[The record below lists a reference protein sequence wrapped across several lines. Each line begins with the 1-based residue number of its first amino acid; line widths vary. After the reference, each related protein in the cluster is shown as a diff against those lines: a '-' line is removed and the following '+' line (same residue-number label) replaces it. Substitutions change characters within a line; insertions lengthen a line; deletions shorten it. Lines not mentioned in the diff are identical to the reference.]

1 MIFDPKE
8 ITPGVIKVTPRI
20 CHGGELL
27 AMWIVAYGKTPATHL
42 WDIGVARAF
51 SNVAEIN
58 MEIESEMQQSNC
70 DRIQAQRNIII
81 KSGLYKLKETPNE
94 PEVSIN
100 MSKDVAEQLKAAASR
115 SGLTVDEFI
124 KSKLADQDS

>member
-1 MIFDPKE
+1 MIFDPTE
-8 ITPGVIKVTPRI
+8 ISPGVIKVTPRI

-70 DRIQAQRNIII
+70 NRIQAQRNIIL
-81 KSGLYKLKETPNE
+81 KSGLYKLKETPADS
-94 PEVSIN
+94 EVSISI
-100 MSKDVAEQLKAAASR
+100 SKDVAEQLKVAADR
-115 SGLTVDEFI
+115 SGLTLDEYL
-124 KSKLADQDS
+124 KRRLND

>member
-1 MIFDPKE
+1 MIFDPNE
-8 ITPGVIKVTPRI
+8 ISPGVIKVTPRI

-58 MEIESEMQQSNC
+58 MEIESEMQQSGC
-70 DRIQAQRNIII
+70 DRTQAQRNIIL
-81 KSGLYKLKETPNE
+81 KSGLYKLKESPNE
-94 PEVSIN
+94 SEVPLSV
-100 MSKDVAEQLKAAASR
+100 SKDVAEQLKTAADRA
-115 SGLTVDEFI
+115 GLSLNEYL
-124 KSKLADQDS
+124 KRKLTDPES